1 MTGDTETRRASV
13 RRARSA
19 RLPRS
24 PAGRPACS
32 APPLGRPPPAG
43 RRSDRC
49 CPCYPGT
56 CICGGWT
63 QTVQAKSPTCQAVM
77 LLCTSGWRCV
87 GGGAK
92 KKNAFL
98 PFIVENAVGHVQ
110 RSQEGP
116 DVVIRPVL
124 QSRGKQRQSVSW
136 CISWGFV

>member
-1 MTGDTETRRASV
+1 MTGDTETRRAAV

-19 RLPRS
+19 PLPRS

-63 QTVQAKSPTCQAVM
+63 QNHSGKESRMSGCHVKEKRIPTLYRRECSRARIAFSGRTRCRDTSSPAEQRERASVRFLVH
-77 LLCTSGWRCV
+77 LLGICV
-87 GGGAK
+87 RFA
-92 KKNAFL
+92 AY
-98 PFIVENAVGHVQ
+98 
-110 RSQEGP
+110 
-116 DVVIRPVL
+116 
-124 QSRGKQRQSVSW
+124 
-136 CISWGFV
+136 